1 MKKLSFVVLIALF
14 AAVNMQARESLTEE
28 TKEEKS
34 TNEFT
39 KFRIGGYG
47 EVLYQGFDYHPNRF
61 SGAGVGSKKLDD
73 YRHQVSIPRYILAM
87 DAKFGKGWSFGG
99 EIEFEYG
106 GTGVAIEPEY
116 GEGIEYEYEFEK
128 AGEVV
133 LEQMWIEKSF
143 GQYLQVRAGHMIVPV
158 GITNFQHEPIFYLG
172 TTRPEGESTIIP
184 CTWHETGISII
195 GRYKWLGYQ
204 AMLVNGLDPLGFGDT
219 NWIQN
224 GRQRLYET
232 TSFQNPAFAARLN
245 FFATKGLRLGLS
257 GYYSAKTSGNVVDVA
272 ETDHFDAPVALGSA
286 DAEYR
291 NHGLIVRANVLYG
304 YVGDVD
310 EINAIR
316 RDAFSGYENKKV
328 SQNALT
334 YFVEAG
340 YNVGKYIKKDLNIT
354 PFVRYE
360 YLDSEQNDSF
370 SADPRNNA
378 RVFAAGLNYFP
389 IPGLVVKADYTH
401 RMIGENGMSF
411 NNENTFSLAVGFTS
425 WFFQK

>member
-1 MKKLSFVVLIALF
+1 MNKFLIVLIAIF
-14 AAVNMQARESLTEE
+14 AAINIQAQGSLTEE
-28 TKEEKS
+28 KKDNAENSEEFS
-34 TNEFT
+34 

-47 EVLYQGFDYHPNRF
+47 EILYQGFDYHPNRF
-61 SGAGVGSKKLDD
+61 SGAGIGSKKLDNL
-73 YRHQVSIPRYILAM
+73 RSQVSIPRYILAI
-87 DAKFGKGWSFGG
+87 DAKFDKGWSFGG

-143 GQYLQVRAGHMIVPV
+143 GELLKIRAGHQIVPV

-172 TTRPEGESTIIP
+172 TTRPEGESTLIP
-184 CTWHETGISII
+184 CTWHETGLSVM

-204 AMLVNGLDPLGFGDT
+204 AMVVNGLDPLGFGDQ

-245 FFATKGLRLGLS
+245 FYAIDGLRLGLS
-257 GYYSAKTSGNVVDVA
+257 GYYAAKTSGNVIDVA
-272 ETDHFDAPVALGSA
+272 ETDHFDAPVAIGSA
-286 DAEYR
+286 DLEYR
-291 NHGLIVRANVLYG
+291 NHGLVVRANALYG

-316 RDAFSGYENKKV
+316 RDAFSGYSNTKV
-328 SQNALT
+328 AQNALT

-340 YNVGKYIKKDLNIT
+340 YNVGQYIENDLNIT

-360 YLDSEQNDSF
+360 YLDPEQNS
-370 SADPRNNA
+370 SLAADPRNCA
-378 RVFAAGLNYFP
+378 RIVAAGINYFP
-389 IPGLVVKADYTH
+389 TPGVVVKADYTH
-401 RMIGENGMSF
+401 RMIGEKSIAF
-411 NNENTFSLAVGFTS
+411 NNENTFSLSVGFTS